1 MRIQKYY
8 KKQSYNKITDP
19 QLDLYMYERVHIYV
33 FWPLV
38 WWDANSLIIN
48 FLWMK
53 KLVHVKQIEHDIA
66 MQHLASSI
74 YQRERDHIYK

>member
-19 QLDLYMYERVHIYV
+19 QLDLYMYEYISMY
-33 FWPLV
+33 FDPV

-48 FLWMK
+48 ILWMK

-74 YQRERDHIYK
+74 YQRERDHIYI